1 VDTDAHRASLRV
13 VGVSQSAPPGAV
25 VQAGPGARPGPAD
38 QPGSGRWSI
47 TRKGDRYAAP
57 SGPPVQVVHKGC
69 GQAAEAVLVCSSC
82 GEPLGPRDV
91 TASPGPGRS
100 HSSALFPRRAR
111 QEA

>member
-1 VDTDAHRASLRV
+1 M
-13 VGVSQSAPPGAV
+13 
-25 VQAGPGARPGPAD
+25 
-38 QPGSGRWSI
+38 
-47 TRKGDRYAAP
+47 
-57 SGPPVQVVHKGC
+57 QVVHKGC